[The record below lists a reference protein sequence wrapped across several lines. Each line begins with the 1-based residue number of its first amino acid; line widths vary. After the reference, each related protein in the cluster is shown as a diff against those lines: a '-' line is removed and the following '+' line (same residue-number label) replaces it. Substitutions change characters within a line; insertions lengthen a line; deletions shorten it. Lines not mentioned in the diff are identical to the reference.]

1 MMYNR
6 YVLIALL
13 AWLTGCN
20 SRSDQADAYG
30 NFETIE
36 VIVSSESQ
44 GRILRFDPVEGDRL
58 KTGETVAVIDSTDL
72 HLKKK
77 QLITG
82 RSSLQAQIKNLE
94 AEVHVNQVQLKN
106 LEREKQRID
115 RLLEGGA
122 ATPKQRDEL
131 VDRIELL
138 KAKIEAVQTRKS
150 SVHAE
155 GRALDVQIE
164 QIEEQIRK
172 CHVKNPAEGIM
183 LTKYREAGEIAAPG
197 QPLYKMA
204 NMDRLILRAYVSG
217 DQLSGIETG
226 QEVMVRYDIPGG
238 LEGIGGTIT
247 WISPQA
253 EFTPRVIQTKEE
265 RVNLVYAIKVLVSN
279 DGSLKIGMPGEVV
292 F

>member
-1 MMYNR
+1 M
-6 YVLIALL
+6 IALPV
-13 AWLTGCN
+13 WLTGCN
-20 SRSDQADAYG
+20 SRADRADAYG

-36 VIVSSESQ
+36 VIVSSETQ
-44 GRILRFDPVEGDRL
+44 GRILQFDPVEGEPL
-58 KTGETVAVIDSTDL
+58 KTGETVVVIDSTDL

-77 QLITG
+77 QLVTG
-82 RSSLQAQIKNLE
+82 RSSLEAQIKNLE
-94 AEVHVNQVQLKN
+94 AEVHVNQVQMQN

-131 VDRIELL
+131 VDMIELL
-138 KAKIEAVQTRKS
+138 KAQIKAVRTRKS

-155 GRALDVQIE
+155 GRTLDVQIE
-164 QIEEQIRK
+164 QVEVQIRK

-217 DQLSGIETG
+217 GQLSEIETG
-226 QEVMVRYDIPGG
+226 KEVTVRYDVPGG
-238 LEGIGGTIT
+238 LEEIGGTIT

-253 EFTPRVIQTKEE
+253 EFTPRVIQTREE
-265 RVNLVYAIKVLVSN
+265 RVNLVYAIKVLVPN
-279 DGSLKIGMPGEVV
+279 DGSLKIGMPGEVI